1 MQYATPRFIK
11 QITMNEMGGWNLG
24 KSYLWPWQTA

>member
-11 QITMNEMGGWNLG
+11 QITMNGPLKDLVFGLGNLG
-24 KSYLWPWQTA
+24 KSYL